1 MRFPRRA
8 LITAAAGLACA
19 ALHLLGAPAPAAASA
34 QQVAIIEDDIHML
47 KDPMATLRT
56 FRALGAGIV
65 RVFVSWAAIAPDWT
79 STREPAGF
87 DASDP
92 AAYPAGAWDRYD
104 AIVRDAKKLGLTIDF
119 LVTGGSPRW
128 ADGPGIPAVAATNPN
143 RAWYPS
149 AAKYG
154 AFFRAVATRYSGSYP
169 DPENPSQMLPRV
181 SFWSI
186 WNEPNFG
193 EDLGPQA
200 TDGSTIFV
208 APDLYRSLVN
218 AGWSALHAT
227 GHGHDTI
234 LIDELAARGLI
245 GKPDAAHPGG
255 LPGNFSQTKPLPFLR
270 MLYCVDQNYDALRGA
285 AAKELGCPTTA
296 AGSHQFR
303 SQNPG
308 LFGAT
313 AVGDHP
319 YAGDEPPTKDTSRD
333 PSFATLPKLPNLEAE
348 LDRLQRIYGSNRRLP
363 IYNDEFGYITNPP
376 NRHRFVSPAKA
387 AYYLNW
393 AEYLTWRN
401 ARVASTAQYLLYD
414 PVPTKLAPGG
424 GFATGLLTWRG
435 QRKPTYPAYR
445 MPVYLPRT
453 SARRGRGLLVWGCV
467 RPSHYA
473 AIDTHHAQY
482 VRIQFRRGR
491 RGPFTTIRQVKI
503 TNPRGYFETRV
514 SFPATGTVRLSWSYP
529 ASDPLLP
536 TGTIYSR
543 LQQITVR

>member
-1 MRFPRRA
+1 MRLPRRA
-8 LITAAAGLACA
+8 LITAAAALACA
-19 ALHLLGAPAPAAASA
+19 ALHLLGAPAPATAST

-65 RVFVSWAAIAPDWT
+65 RVFVSWAAIAPDWR

-104 AIVRDAKKLGLTIDF
+104 AIVRDAKKVGLTIDF

-128 ADGPGIPAVAATNPN
+128 ADGPGIPSVAATNPN

-169 DPENPSQMLPRV
+169 DPEDPSQTLPRV

-208 APDLYRSLVN
+208 APNMYRSLVN
-218 AGWSALHAT
+218 AGWSALQAT
-227 GHGHDTI
+227 GHRHDTI
-234 LIDELAARGLI
+234 LIGELAARGLI

-255 LPGNFSQTKPLPFLR
+255 LPGNFSQTKPVPFMR
-270 MLYCVDQNYDALRGA
+270 MLYCVDQNYRELRGA
-285 AAKELGCPTTA
+285 AAKQLGCPTTA
-296 AGSHQFR
+296 AGSQQFR

-313 AVGDHP
+313 GVGDHP

-333 PSFATLPKLPNLEAE
+333 PSFATLPKLRNFEAE
-348 LDRLQRIYGSNRRLP
+348 LDRLQRIYGSSRRFP
-363 IYNDEFGYITNPP
+363 VYNDEFGYITNPP
-376 NRHRFVSPAKA
+376 NRHRFVSPAQA

-393 AEYLTWRN
+393 AEYLTWRSG
-401 ARVASTAQYLLYD
+401 RVASTAQYLLYD

-424 GFATGLLTWRG
+424 GFASGLLTWRG

-453 SARRGRGLLVWGCV
+453 SARRSRALLVWGCV
-467 RPSHYA
+467 RPAHYA
-473 AIDTHHAQY
+473 AIDTHQAQY
-482 VRIQFRRGR
+482 VKIQLRRGR
-491 RGPFTTIRQVKI
+491 RGSFTTVKQVKV

-514 SFPATGTVRLSWSYP
+514 SFPASGAVRLSWSYP
-529 ASDPLLP
+529 ANDPLLP

-543 LQQITVR
+543 LQQITVP